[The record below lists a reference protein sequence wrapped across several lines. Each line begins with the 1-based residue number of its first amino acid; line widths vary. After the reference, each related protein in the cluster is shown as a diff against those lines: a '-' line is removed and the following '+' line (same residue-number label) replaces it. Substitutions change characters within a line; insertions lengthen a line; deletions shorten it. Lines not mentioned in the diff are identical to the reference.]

1 MSTEKLTRVAV
12 RLAASMGLLVAF
24 AACAQTGQATRK
36 EAEPVHND
44 CMFARLLRDW
54 RPLDDE
60 HLLLF
65 GPGHTA
71 YLVQLVRP
79 AFDLSFNDFIGVYDR
94 DGSICP
100 FGGDAVVIRGPMP
113 ERISIRSMQRLDDAQ
128 LDEVY
133 VRFGI
138 RPPRVV
144 TEEPAEAGDAGKSAP

>member
-1 MSTEKLTRVAV
+1 MGTSMIPCLLRLGVSTA
-12 RLAASMGLLVAF
+12 LVITF

-36 EAEPVHND
+36 QPEPVHND
-44 CMFARLLRDW
+44 CMFARTLRDW

-79 AFDLSFNDFIGVYDR
+79 AIDLSFNDFIGVYDR

-100 FGGDAVVIRGPMP
+100 FGGDAVVIGGPMP

-133 VRFGI
+133 VKFGI
-138 RPPRVV
+138 KPPKVV
-144 TEEPAEAGDAGKSAP
+144 TEEPVEAGKGER